1 MQTSLI
7 EVKPSGKNWGVYV
20 DGHLIAESA
29 SDVDCDLFAERL
41 ARLAKN
47 ATVDHHPELRKP
59 RR

>member
-7 EVKPSGKNWGVYV
+7 EVNRWVKNGRYV
-20 DGHLIAESA
+20 DGHFIRNRLAMWTATFSP
-29 SDVDCDLFAERL
+29 ERL

-59 RR
+59 RQ